1 MRLDELNNAWE
12 AAAAHPIAAE
22 MTFAGDFLVLGA
34 QTCLAKVG
42 AGFDEARVGAVLA
55 AAHGRAIGV
64 LPLRHVR
71 RAVETWRDGEKPLAL
86 IHLALSGLTKLANPT
101 ENARRLFFA
110 DALIAAGVD
119 PSIIVKSLGFD
130 AAPAPLDKY
139 NPDQPRVAA
148 GGSDGGQWTSGAF
161 SGAPKAATTKKP
173 IGVQVA
179 DAGDMR
185 GNEVAS
191 DAAPEASADPPDG
204 AASPAAGSNQAI
216 ELTRISIPTKPAPRS
231 SRRIAKPESCEYFLG
246 SILVARSESYRR
258 PRMQETLQREWDASC
273 SSVGNTGNN
282 TKASVSCRRNCLK
295 FSKRLRSG
303 RSAFTSSETGTMG

>member
-12 AAAAHPIAAE
+12 AAAAHLIAAE

-101 ENARRLFFA
+101 GNARHLFFA

-148 GGSDGGQWTSGAF
+148 GSSDGGQWTSGAF

-179 DAGDMR
+179 DASDMR

-191 DAAPEASADPPDG
+191 DAPPEASANPPDG
-204 AASPAAGSNQAI
+204 AASPAAGSDQAI
-216 ELTRISIPTKPAPRS
+216 ELTQNFDSD
-231 SRRIAKPESCEYFLG
+231 
-246 SILVARSESYRR
+246 
-258 PRMQETLQREWDASC
+258 ETC
-273 SSVGNTGNN
+273 SSFIAANCQARILRVFPGQYLGCTLRELQAAADAGDAAARMGC
-282 TKASVSCRRNCLK
+282 KLLKRREYRK
-295 FSKRLRSG
+295 
-303 RSAFTSSETGTMG
+303 